1 MNPTT
6 NFTKIFNETIMKT
19 KLFSFLFVLFCGVV
33 NAQFNVQ
40 EGFESGTIP
49 AGWTTNLTDGV
60 VTSTRSCG
68 GTQSVR
74 ANYYVNAATSI
85 YTSSYVSNGQAI
97 NVSFYASKEVGSFFG
112 YKYLYYEV
120 NGSGTW
126 TQIANVYSDFSTCT
140 PVNATIA
147 AGVVPNG
154 ATVKFRMQVNRASAA
169 NNNYVYF
176 DDFSAVQQQPI
187 ASGAI
192 TEYSFDNTYNNI
204 NGNTPFST
212 ISGVT
217 SFTYDRNNNP
227 NGALLVGPTLTG
239 TSASLTAP
247 TGLNSRSVSIWYKT
261 YGYPPGTY
269 PSVFSYGT
277 AAQYQTF
284 GMYLANDGSPVFQ
297 GYAYDNNF
305 TGANSVIVWHHAVVV
320 FDGTNLGIYI
330 DGVLKGSIPR
340 PLLNTA
346 IGTFFYIGKAGV
358 SMAFDDLKIYNYAL
372 NATEVSNLY
381 NNNTLTSENFNT
393 NNLEVSLYP
402 NPVCDI
408 LNIEIENDIQSIEIY
423 NIQGQ
428 RVLSSNQN
436 QINVSDLASGMYLVR
451 IQDIDNNIATKK
463 IAIK

>member
-1 MNPTT
+1 MPTVLLNQT
-6 NFTKIFNETIMKT
+6 LKYLLMKT
-19 KLFSFLFVLFCGVV
+19 RLLLFLLFAFSFAK
-33 NAQFNVQ
+33 AQININ
-40 EGFESGTIP
+40 EGFESGFP
-49 AGWTTNLTDGV
+49 SGWSSELIDGV
-60 VTSTRSCG
+60 VTHSSSCG

-74 ANYYVNAATSI
+74 ANYYVNAYTII
-85 YTSSYVSNGQAI
+85 YTSSYVSNGEAI
-97 NVSFYASKEVGSFFG
+97 NLSFYARKQVGAFFG

-126 TQIANVYSDFSTCT
+126 TQIASVYSDFSTCT

-284 GMYLANDGSPVFQ
+284 GMYLDNDGSPVFQ
-297 GYAYDNNF
+297 GYAYDNGF
-305 TGANSVIVWHHAVVV
+305 AGANSVIVWHHAVVV
-320 FDGTNLGIYI
+320 FDGTNLEIYI
-330 DGVLKGSIPR
+330 DGVLKGSVSR
-340 PLLNTA
+340 TLLNTA
-346 IGTFFYIGKAGV
+346 SGTNFFIGRAGV

-402 NPVCDI
+402 NPVRDI

-463 IAIK
+463 IVIK

>member
-1 MNPTT
+1 
-6 NFTKIFNETIMKT
+6 MKT
-19 KLFSFLFVLFCGVV
+19 RLLLLLLLAFSFAKAQINV
-33 NAQFNVQ
+33 N
-40 EGFESGTIP
+40 EGFESGFP
-49 AGWTTNLTDGV
+49 SGWSSELIDGV
-60 VTSTRSCG
+60 VTHSSSCEG
-68 GTQSVR
+68 SQSVR
-74 ANYYVNAATSI
+74 ANFYTNAYAII
-85 YTSSYVSNGQAI
+85 YTSSYVSNGSAI
-97 NVSFYASKEVGSFFG
+97 NLSFVARKQVGAFYG
-112 YKYLYYEV
+112 YEYLYYEV

-126 TQIANVYSDFSTCT
+126 TQIANVYSDFSVCV

-147 AGVVPNG
+147 AGVIPSG
-154 ATVKFRMQVNRASAA
+154 STVKFRMQVNRASAA

-176 DDFSAVQQQPI
+176 DNFNAVQQAPI

-192 TEYSFDNTYNNI
+192 AEYNFDNTYDNV

-217 SFTYDRNNNP
+217 SFTYDRHNNP
-227 NGALLVGPTLTG
+227 TGALLVGPTLTG
-239 TSASLTAP
+239 SYANLNAP
-247 TGLNSRSVSIWYKT
+247 TGLSPRSVSIWYKT
-261 YGYPPGTY
+261 YGYAPSTY
-269 PSVFSYGT
+269 PGVFSYGAPT
-277 AAQYQTF
+277 QYQTF

-381 NNNTLTSENFNT
+381 NNNTLFSENFT
-393 NNLEVSLYP
+393 QNNLEVKLYP
-402 NPVCDI
+402 NPVRDI

-428 RVLSSNQN
+428 KVLSSNQK
-436 QINVSDLASGMYLVR
+436 QINVSDLATGMYMVK
-451 IQDIDNNIATKK
+451 IQDINNNIATKK
-463 IAIK
+463 IVIK